1 MVAHVLR
8 LRIALIGGAFRGN
21 LRRAILLGFAGLLAA
36 GAVVAAGWALLSL
49 RDAEGSVAQTVIVLA
64 GTAITV
70 AFALTALAA
79 GTEDPLDPRRFASL
93 GLPERPLTRALTL
106 AAFVSVPAVML
117 ATVSIFFVITWSGHG
132 VSPLI
137 GALAAITG
145 LATCVLLAKICEALS
160 TLALRE
166 RRSRELIGLFIIAVI
181 VVVVP
186 AAVFL
191 ASLEWR
197 GQVPAALE
205 SAVNVLGFTP
215 FGAAWAVPGQ
225 FAAQSAGAWAS
236 AAVALVTAAAL
247 WFGWR
252 ALVHRLLT
260 TVERPDVGRSRAG
273 LGWFA
278 VAPGTPFG
286 AIAARSLIYWA
297 RDGRY
302 LVNIAIIP
310 VAAAIVMVPLLVAGV
325 PAPVVA
331 LVPVPLM
338 ALFFGWLPH
347 NDIAFDSTAIWMHIA
362 SGTSGIA
369 DRLGRLVPITLIAVP
384 VIAITAPIAISFYG
398 RWAMLPAMFGVSG
411 CLFLSGLGLSSLL
424 SAIAPYPA
432 ARPGDGPFQQPQST
446 VTRGV
451 LIQGGVLVGALAITA
466 PVLWWAGLAINV
478 DPAFTHLAL
487 WGGLAIGTVA
497 LALGVYGGGRAF
509 HRRSFEIMEF
519 AESL

>member
-8 LRIALIGGAFRGN
+8 LRLALIGGAFRGN
-21 LRRAILLGFAGLLAA
+21 RRRAILLGVAVLLAA

-49 RDAEGSVAQTVIVLA
+49 RTAEGSVAQTVIVLA
-64 GTAITV
+64 GTAVTV
-70 AFALTALAA
+70 AFALVALAA
-79 GTEDPLDPRRFASL
+79 GWEDPLDPRRFATM
-93 GLPERPLTRALTL
+93 GLPERPLVRALTL
-106 AAFVSVPAVML
+106 AAFVSVPAAML
-117 ATVSIFFVITWSGHG
+117 AAASIFFVITWAGHG
-132 VSPLI
+132 VSPVV
-137 GALAAITG
+137 GVLAALSG
-145 LATCVLLAKICEALS
+145 LATSVLLAKICESLS

-166 RRSRELIGLFIIAVI
+166 RRSRELVGLFIIATI

-186 AAVFL
+186 TVVFL
-191 ASLEWR
+191 ASLEWH
-197 GQVPAALE
+197 GEVPAELE
-205 SAVNVLGFTP
+205 AAVGVLAFTP
-215 FGAAWAVPGQ
+215 FGAAWAIPGQ
-225 FAAQSAGAWAS
+225 IAAQSAGVWGS
-236 AAVALVTAAAL
+236 LFVALATAAAL

-260 TVERPDVGRSRAG
+260 TNERPDSGRSRAG

-278 VAPGTPFG
+278 IAPGTPFG

-302 LVNIAIIP
+302 VVNVAIIP
-310 VAAAIVMVPLLVAGV
+310 VAAAVVMVPLLVAGV
-325 PAPVVA
+325 PGPVVA

-347 NDIAFDSTAIWMHIA
+347 NDIAYDSTAIWMHIA

-369 DRLGRLVPITLIAVP
+369 DRLGRLVPVALIAVP
-384 VIAITAPIAISFYG
+384 VIAITAPIAIAFYG
-398 RWAMLPAMFGVSG
+398 SWALLPAMFGVSG
-411 CLFLSGLGLSSLL
+411 CLFLAGLGLSSLL

-451 LIQGGVLVGALAITA
+451 LIQGGVLLGALVISA
-466 PVLWWAGLAINV
+466 PVLWWAWLAIDTN
-478 DPAFTHLAL
+478 PAFTHLAL
-487 WGGLAIGTVA
+487 WGGLVIGAAA

-509 HRRSFEIMEF
+509 QRRSFEIMEF